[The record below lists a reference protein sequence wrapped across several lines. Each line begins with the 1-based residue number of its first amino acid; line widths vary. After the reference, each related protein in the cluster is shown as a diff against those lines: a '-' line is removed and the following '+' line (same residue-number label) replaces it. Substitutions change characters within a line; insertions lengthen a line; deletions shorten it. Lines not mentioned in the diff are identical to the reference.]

1 MVEPLTQLKRLLET
15 DDGEAAD
22 FMIDARSQLS
32 GVLTATEIETLSELV
47 GDFNFDSALKCL
59 SSIADRLSLRPQM
72 THDNKLVLI
81 VDDTPTNVGVISG
94 VLKGAYRTKVATN
107 GEKALVLA
115 TAAEKPDLI
124 LLDVMMPG
132 MDGYEV
138 CRRLKANPVTRDI
151 PVIFLTAKTDALDEE
166 NGFEVGAVDY
176 IHKPFSGPIVLA
188 RVKTQLALQAAL
200 GEAREARNQAD
211 ELLHALLPKKAADEI
226 RSIGT
231 VIPRRYENVAV
242 LFCDVTNFTSYCDKH
257 EPEDVVSRLDA
268 LFVIFERVTARHG
281 LEKIKTIGDG
291 FMAAGGLLQ
300 EIHDPIGS
308 AVRCGLEMA
317 STLIDARLGWE
328 VRVGVHA
335 GPVVAG
341 VVGQERYQFDIWGDT
356 VNVASRMSDK
366 ATPGRVAVTKDV
378 WEQVSTLF
386 EFGAPRRPGRQGQ
399 GNHRGL
405 RSPPKD
411 DVRRG
416 LARLSHCRPLR
427 RAYVWHHRR
436 LACGGARSH
445 N

>member
-1 MVEPLTQLKRLLET
+1 MTARVLVVDDVDANVKLLEARLT
-15 DDGEAAD
+15 AD
-22 FMIDARSQLS
+22 YFEVRTARSGREAL
-32 GVLTATEIETLSELV
+32 EICANER
-47 GDFNFDSALKCL
+47 
-59 SSIADRLSLRPQM
+59 AD
-72 THDNKLVLI
+72 V
-81 VDDTPTNVGVISG
+81 V
-94 VLKGAYRTKVATN
+94 
-107 GEKALVLA
+107 
-115 TAAEKPDLI
+115 

-151 PVIFLTAKTDALDEE
+151 PVIFLTAKTDATDEE

-188 RVKTQLALQAAL
+188 RVRTQLALQDAL
-200 GEAREARNQAD
+200 AQAREAQNQAD

-231 VIPRRYENVAV
+231 VIPRRYDNVAV

-291 FMAAGGLLQ
+291 FMAAGGLLH
-300 EIHDPIGS
+300 EIQDPIGS

-356 VNVASRMSDK
+356 VNVAARMSDK
-366 ATPGRVAVTKDV
+366 SKPGHVAVTKAV
-378 WEQVSTLF
+378 WEQVASRF
-386 EFGAPRRPGRQGQ
+386 EAEDFGDMEVKGKGTIAVFGIRPQ
-399 GNHRGL
+399 
-405 RSPPKD
+405 KT
-411 DVRRG
+411 
-416 LARLSHCRPLR
+416 
-427 RAYVWHHRR
+427 
-436 LACGGARSH
+436 
-445 N
+445 